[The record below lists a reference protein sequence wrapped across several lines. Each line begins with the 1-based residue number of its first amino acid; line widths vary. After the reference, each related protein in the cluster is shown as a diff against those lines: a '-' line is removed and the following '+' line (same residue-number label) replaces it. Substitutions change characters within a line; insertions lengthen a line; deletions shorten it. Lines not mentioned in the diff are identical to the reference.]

1 MPSHDARLPGHG
13 RSRWQT
19 GPVAPRTIVAV
30 HAHPDDEALL
40 SAGTLATLAS
50 AGHRVVLVLATQGEV
65 GAVGHHVLADDEGLG
80 PRRAAEA
87 RASADAIGAQRLVFL
102 GFGDSGSEPPGPG
115 GWPAGSLCAAPLDQ
129 VVDRLAEVLDEERPD
144 LVIADDSN
152 GGYGHPDHVRV
163 HEATSLA
170 TARCGVP
177 MAQVTIDRDVLAG
190 GIALAQGM
198 GITVPEGFVPPD
210 VSAWYTAGGDITHA
224 VDVGAALGAKRASME
239 AHASQATGAP
249 DTVRTLA
256 VFLGLPD
263 DLFALAFGTEWFVW
277 PGRPTSPRGT
287 DLLADLPTAAP

>member
-1 MPSHDARLPGHG
+1 M
-13 RSRWQT
+13 
-19 GPVAPRTIVAV
+19 

-40 SAGTLATLAS
+40 SAGTLATLAA

-65 GAVGHHVLADDEGLG
+65 GAVGDDVLAVDEGLG
-80 PRRAAEA
+80 ERRAAEA
-87 RASADAIGAQRLVFL
+87 QASAAAIGVERLVFL
-102 GFGDSGSEPPGPG
+102 GFGDSGSDAPGPA
-115 GWPAGSLCAAPLDQ
+115 GWPAGSLCAANLDV
-129 VVDRLAEVLDEERPD
+129 VVDGLAAVIADERPD
-144 LVIADDSN
+144 LVIADDRN

-163 HEATSLA
+163 HEAATLA
-170 TARCGVP
+170 AARCGV
-177 MAQVTIDRDVLAG
+177 AVVEVTIDRDFLAG

-210 VSAWYTAGGDITHA
+210 VSHWYTAGADITHA
-224 VDVGAALGAKRASME
+224 VDVSAALGAKRASME

-277 PGRPTSPRGT
+277 PDRPTSPRGT
-287 DLLADLPTAAP
+287 DLLADLPTPAS